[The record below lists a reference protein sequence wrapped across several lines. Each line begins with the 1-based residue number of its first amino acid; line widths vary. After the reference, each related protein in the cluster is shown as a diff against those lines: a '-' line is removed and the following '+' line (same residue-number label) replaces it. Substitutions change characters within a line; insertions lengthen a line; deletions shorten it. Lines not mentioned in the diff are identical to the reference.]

1 MLLASNIRF
10 RTLIL
15 NASKYLLNPP
25 KIRGPCCF
33 LVNSPHVKALWIP
46 QHLGARNSLAC
57 TARWLWLASWWPC
70 RRCWYLGV
78 GVCLSGSELA
88 FWWYSTF
95 FWSNQ
100 GSFVGGWCCT
110 FHITVAAIVSTQTHC
125 SANEW
130 PSGPRILMRDRLLT
144 PNLWFWEARLSSVGF
159 SPAKSYRCF
168 RESRQ

>member
-1 MLLASNIRF
+1 
-10 RTLIL
+10 
-15 NASKYLLNPP
+15 
-25 KIRGPCCF
+25 
-33 LVNSPHVKALWIP
+33 
-46 QHLGARNSLAC
+46 
-57 TARWLWLASWWPC
+57 
-70 RRCWYLGV
+70 V

-95 FWSNQ
+95 FWAIRVHSSGVDVVLFIKQ
-100 GSFVGGWCCT
+100 T
-110 FHITVAAIVSTQTHC
+110 RIVSTQTHC